1 MVRRLLPLS
10 LLALLLLTPCAILAK
25 GIPTHVMIYGPGLP
39 GRVDITDPSRL
50 SLLGTAGLEQV
61 PTTIPAPPVT
71 GPGYEI
77 ERGGFDRVRYYPD
90 PAGGRG
96 FVYYVGIINGSSEYD
111 GHWYYASAGGE
122 QALRSILTEYGV
134 RLAGTLASSPTAAT
148 ALGTSVAS
156 TAPTA
161 SAVTAR
167 PSDGHGIAWSA
178 IIATIVVGGM
188 LIAGG
193 LLQYRRR
200 YRTNRRAAV

>member
-1 MVRRLLPLS
+1 MMRRLLPLS
-10 LLALLLLTPCAILAK
+10 LLALLLLTPCTILAK

-50 SLLGTAGLEQV
+50 TLLGTAQLEQV
-61 PTTIPAPPVT
+61 PTTIPAPPVV
-71 GPGYEI
+71 GPGYAI
-77 ERGGFDRVRYYPD
+77 ERDSFDRVRYYPD

-134 RLAGTLASSPTAAT
+134 SLAGTLAGAT
-148 ALGTSVAS
+148 VSDPSAAS
-156 TAPTA
+156 TARIA
-161 SAVTAR
+161 S
-167 PSDGHGIAWSA
+167 PSHWLAWGATIAL
-178 IIATIVVGGM
+178 IVVGGM

-193 LLQYRRR
+193 LLRYRRQR
-200 YRTNRRAAV
+200 KSAGNVPTSLRR